1 MNEYDIE
8 ILRRKLK
15 SSVMIWFSF
24 LVSILVYAGIVEWI
38 ERRGVE
44 VVTTQNRALHLIFL
58 VVTVVCFLAAGI
70 VKYLLLR
77 IPAKKES
84 MSIESLSNRLITASL
99 VSLALSEAIC
109 LMGFAEYFILRSY
122 DSFYVFFI
130 VAMLGMIMH
139 MPRYPKWKTYLVQ
152 MTGTT
157 LPDELE

>member
-1 MNEYDIE
+1 MNEHDIE

-38 ERRGVE
+38 ERRGMD

-58 VVTVVCFLAAGI
+58 VATVVCFLAAGI

-77 IPAKKES
+77 IPGEKVNI
-84 MSIESLSNRLITASL
+84 SIESLANRLITASL

-109 LMGFAEYFILRSY
+109 IMGFAEYFIIRNY

-130 VAMLGMIMH
+130 VAMLGIIMH
-139 MPRYPKWKTYLVQ
+139 MPRYPKWKSYLEE

-157 LPDELE
+157 LPEELE